1 MLGLV
6 VIIVAAL
13 AVIAMANW
21 LRAGGGYDV
30 ETDAIGSEPRSWKPH
45 DVEPWQAER
54 EFTERRIRGSN
65 PRRSESP

>member
-21 LRAGGGYDV
+21 LRAGGGYDA
-30 ETDAIGSEPRSWKPH
+30 ETDAIGSEPPSWKPH
-45 DVEPWQAER
+45 EVEPWQAGR
-54 EFTERRIRGSN
+54 ELYREKDPG
-65 PRRSESP
+65 E